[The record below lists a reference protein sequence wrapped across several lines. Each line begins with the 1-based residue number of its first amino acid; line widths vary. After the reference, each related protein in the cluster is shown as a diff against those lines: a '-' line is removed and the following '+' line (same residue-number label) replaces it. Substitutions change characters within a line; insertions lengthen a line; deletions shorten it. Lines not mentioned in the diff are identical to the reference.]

1 MKKFSVLFVTLLA
14 ILASASCFGASI
26 TGQVWQDQDNDD
38 LQGNMEPG
46 LENVIVYLLDASS
59 NVMQTDTTDLT
70 GAYLFDG
77 LATGDYFVQFDI
89 TTAPIGLRQPATQH
103 VGFFLDVDS
112 DADNTGLTGKI
123 SLPNATSDIFDVDF
137 GLQVSP
143 TAIISGM
150 AWDDVN
156 GNDIREASDPRL
168 GGIIVSLK
176 DSFGNIV
183 HTDTTDLSGK
193 YTFLPAEYGKYIVDF
208 SLASFPTGYNPVAKN
223 VGGDTTIDS
232 DANPNGLTDT
242 INLGGDVANI
252 DLGLRNTPP
261 SATLSGKVWYDGNN
275 NGLFES
281 GEIGISNVFVK
292 LLDTSNITLA
302 IDTTDVNGEYSF
314 AGLMYN
320 QYFIEFDTASFLSTY
335 EIVSKDMGGDDNIDS
350 DAYAN
355 GKTDTISLQGNINNI
370 DMGLYTPPIYGAVS
384 GKVWKDDNGDNLFT
398 FGEIGLAN
406 IPVYLV
412 SSLGD
417 TTMTT
422 NTGANGLYSFSNVQP
437 ADYKIAFDTSAI
449 PNGFTIALKD
459 VGGDDAIDSDV
470 DTLGVSDLFTLLA
483 GNTVSD
489 VDMGLVPPVNI
500 LTFVTDTMILEVNK
514 NESLAICLD
523 TMELPGNVV
532 GAQVIQA
539 PSNGAV
545 SNFSGNC
552 FAYAASM
559 DYVGLDSFG
568 VILCDNMA
576 NCDTTYIYVNVKE
589 LIMVAPIAVN
599 DMDTVKQGVPSQ
611 LQVIAN
617 DTLFAPLVSLTILEY
632 PTLGAAKADTFG
644 FIKYIPEPN
653 MCDETVSLTY
663 EICTQYGCD
672 TADATI
678 YLECNNLE
686 IVEGFSPNDDG
697 INETFVIKGISEY
710 PDNRLMIFNRWGNTV
725 LDQKNYDNSWT
736 GYWDDKNTYLPNGT
750 YFYIFETGDGG
761 RMTGSFE
768 LVR

>member
-1 MKKFSVLFVTLLA
+1 MKKFSVLFFTFLA
-14 ILASASCFGASI
+14 ILASVSSFGASI
-26 TGQVWQDQDNDD
+26 TGQVWQDQNNDD
-38 LQGNMEPG
+38 LQGSTELG
-46 LENVIVYLLDASS
+46 VENVIVYLLDVSL

-77 LATGDYFVQFDI
+77 LATGDYYVQFDI
-89 TTAPIGLRQPATQH
+89 STAPIGLRQPAAQH

-112 DADNTGLTGKI
+112 DADNAGLTGKL
-123 SLPNATSDIFDVDF
+123 SLPNATSDVVDVDF

-150 AWDDVN
+150 AWEDLN
-156 GNDIREASDPRL
+156 GNDIRDGSDAGL
-168 GGIIVSLK
+168 SNIIVSLV
-176 DSFGNIV
+176 DSFGNII
-183 HTDTTDLSGK
+183 HKDTTDLNGL
-193 YTFLPAEYGKYIVDF
+193 YTFMPAEYGKYTVGF
-208 SLASFPTGYNPVAKN
+208 SLASFPVGYSPVSKN
-223 VGGDTTIDS
+223 VGSDITIDS
-232 DANPNGLTDT
+232 DVNSNGLTDT
-242 INLGGDVANI
+242 IILGGNIANI

-261 SATLSGKVWYDGNN
+261 SAALSGKVWYDGNN

-292 LLDTSNITLA
+292 LLDASNAILA
-302 IDTTDVNGEYSF
+302 LDTTDVNGQYSF
-314 AGLMYN
+314 GGLVYN
-320 QYFIEFDTASFLSTY
+320 QYFIEFDTASFLATY
-335 EIVSKDMGGDDNIDS
+335 EIVAKDMGSDDNVDS

-355 GKTDTISLQGNINNI
+355 GKTDTISLQGNINNV
-370 DMGLYTPPIYGAVS
+370 DMGLYTPPIYGAVN

-449 PNGFTIALKD
+449 PNGFTIALKN
-459 VGGDDAIDSDV
+459 VGGDDALDSDV
-470 DTLGVSDLFTLLA
+470 DTLGVSDLFMLVA

-489 VDMGLVPPVNI
+489 VDMGLMPPVNI
-500 LTFVTDTMILEVNK
+500 LTFMTDTMILEVNK
-514 NESLAICLD
+514 NESLVICLD

-532 GAQVIQA
+532 GAQVTQA

-552 FAYAASM
+552 FDYLPNTG
-559 DYVGLDSFG
+559 YVGLDSFN
-568 VILCDNMA
+568 VILCDDMS
-576 NCDTTYIYVNVKE
+576 NCDTTHVYVSVKE
-589 LIMVAPIAVN
+589 VLMVAPVAVN
-599 DMDTVKQGVPSQ
+599 DIDTVTQGVPAQ

-617 DTLFAPLVSLTILEY
+617 DTLYAPLTSLTILDF
-632 PTLGAAKADTFG
+632 PTLGSAEADTFG

-697 INETFVIKGISEY
+697 VNETFVIKGITEY
-710 PDNRLMIFNRWGNTV
+710 PNNRLIIFNRWGNTV

-736 GYWDDKNTYLPNGT
+736 GYWDDKNTYLPSGT